1 MMPRNESNSKSKT
14 AKIMISIAWIL
25 AVLVCVKSIFTD
37 FGADNAYQVA
47 MSYRHLAGD
56 RMFLQMWE
64 PHQMS
69 ILVNDLLMAIYHLIV
84 PSYSGVVIFLQICGT
99 LMFAGAGYVIY
110 RTVKNVT
117 GRYIAHLMWIF
128 FVIFRAKQTPFPE
141 FANYEILFS
150 ALAFCALVKYL
161 RMRRAAEFA
170 TGADEVI
177 YEHENGTK
185 QKPTSVLLLV
195 LIAALIFL
203 QTISYP
209 TCLLSAIAV
218 IVLLCVGKT
227 PLKIKL
233 RDCFIFAGS
242 LGVMGSVFADYFV
255 FSIGFDN
262 LLKIFKNIFNS
273 DTHSTMKFGSYWTG
287 FVYAMIGLAVC
298 LIISALIH
306 FVIGR
311 IPIGKTSNSISGPEA
326 CKTTGRNR
334 IGKVSFPTTCAC
346 VALAMEVVL
355 ILLQRKTGI
364 DWNCSFFIIPTVMIL
379 MGSFVYMKMG
389 ENERMLWMT
398 GVCMSAASF
407 AATLI
412 LTDLGII
419 TIIAYL
425 VLGGVVSFIPLK
437 YICKDHK
444 VVAYLIVL
452 LVLFHRGMVVW
463 GYGNTN
469 SRVMLVTESQ
479 NIIRSGPAAGIVCD
493 HVTRNQAKMNEIDF
507 RNNINADDKLFIV
520 GGELIDPID
529 FVLAGCEVA
538 NYSTIDTPQYNESLE
553 EYLKINPEKKP
564 TVIAV
569 SCWYGQLMVPEDSC
583 IMQWVE
589 ENYTPVADGDY
600 YRFYR

>member
-1 MMPRNESNSKSKT
+1 MAQDPLSFGKKKITEKT
-14 AKIMISIAWIL
+14 IISIAWIL

-47 MSYRHLAGD
+47 MSYRHLMGD

-69 ILVNDLLMAIYHLIV
+69 ILINDLLMAVYHLIV
-84 PSYSGVVIFLQICGT
+84 PTYTGVVIFLQICGT
-99 LMFAGAGYVIY
+99 LMFAGAGYAIY
-110 RTVKNVT
+110 RTVKGVT
-117 GRYIAHLMWIF
+117 GEFTAHLMWIF

-161 RMRRAAEFA
+161 RAR
-170 TGADEVI
+170 
-177 YEHENGTK
+177 K
-185 QKPTSVLLLV
+185 KPVSVLLLV

-209 TCLLSAIAV
+209 TCLLSVVAV

-233 RDCFIFAGS
+233 RDCLIFAGF

-262 LLKIFKNIFNS
+262 LIKSFKNIFYS

-287 FVYAMIGLAVC
+287 FVYALIGLAAS
-298 LIISALIH
+298 LILGAVIH
-306 FVIGR
+306 FIV
-311 IPIGKTSNSISGPEA
+311 
-326 CKTTGRNR
+326 GRNR
-334 IGKVSFPTTCAC
+334 LGRVSYPATCAC

-355 ILLQRKTGI
+355 ILLPRKTGI

-379 MGSFVYMKMG
+379 MGSFMYVKMN
-389 ENERMLWMT
+389 ENERMIWMT

-407 AATLI
+407 VATLI

-437 YICKDHK
+437 YICRDHR
-444 VVAYLIVL
+444 VVAFLTVL

-479 NIIRSGPAAGIVCD
+479 NIIRSGPAVGIICD
-493 HVTRNQAKMNEIDF
+493 HVTKNQAKMNQIDF
-507 RNNINADDKLFIV
+507 KNNINADDKLFII

-553 EYLKINPEKKP
+553 EYLKINPDKKP

-569 SCWYGQLMVPEDSC
+569 SCWYGQLMVPEDSY

>member
-1 MMPRNESNSKSKT
+1 MSARRVVKRKKTMPRNELNSKSKT

-47 MSYRHLAGD
+47 MSYRHLLGD

-69 ILVNDLLMAIYHLIV
+69 ILINDLLMAIYHLIV
-84 PSYSGVVIFLQICGT
+84 PTYTGVVIYLQICGT
-99 LMFAGAGYVIY
+99 LMFVGAGYIIY
-110 RTVKNVT
+110 RTVKSVT
-117 GRYIAHLMWIF
+117 GKYIAHLMWIF
-128 FVIFRAKQTPFPE
+128 FIIFRAKQTPFPE

-150 ALAFCALVKYL
+150 VLAFCALVKYL
-161 RMRRAAEFA
+161 QVR
-170 TGADEVI
+170 
-177 YEHENGTK
+177 K
-185 QKPTSVLLLV
+185 KPASVLLLV

-242 LGVMGSVFADYFV
+242 LGIMGSVFADYFV

-262 LLKIFKNIFNS
+262 ILKIFKNIFYS
-273 DTHSTMKFGSYWTG
+273 DTHSTMKFGSYCTG
-287 FVYAMIGLAVC
+287 FVYALIGLAAC
-298 LIISALIH
+298 LILGAIIH
-306 FVIGR
+306 FLV
-311 IPIGKTSNSISGPEA
+311 
-326 CKTTGRNR
+326 
-334 IGKVSFPTTCAC
+334 GKVSLLTTCTC
-346 VALAMEVVL
+346 VALAIEVVL

-364 DWNCSFFIIPTVMIL
+364 DWNCSFFIIPTIMIL
-379 MGSFVYMKMG
+379 MGSFVYVQMN
-389 ENERMLWMT
+389 ENERLIWMT

-407 AATLI
+407 VATLI

-437 YICKDHK
+437 YICKDHR
-444 VVAYLIVL
+444 VAAYIIVL
-452 LVLFHRGMVVW
+452 LILFHRGMVVW

-493 HVTRNQAKMNEIDF
+493 HVTKNQAKMNEIDF

-538 NYSTIDTPQYNESLE
+538 NYSTIDTPRYNESLE

-569 SCWYGQLMVPEDSC
+569 SCWYGQLMVPEDSY

-589 ENYTPVADGDY
+589 ENYTQVADGDY